1 MAMGMAMVK
10 VKVQM
15 IDLHSH
21 ILPGIDDGAA
31 AIENSL
37 DLVRELYSGG
47 VTEIF
52 ATPHYVDE
60 TIYTSSRDANLKL
73 VSDLQKRLDAEGIP
87 VKIYLG
93 NEIYINREI
102 LSLLNAGEISSM
114 GGSKYLLVELPMSG
128 DFPGYSDIF
137 LELIRAGYK
146 VILAHPERYV
156 TFQKDFDLIIELF
169 DMGVLLQCNI
179 GSFVDQYGKAAR
191 KVAVKLAKEKM
202 IFGVGTDIHHL
213 RGEDFLPGAMKKLS
227 KYYNSEELEELL
239 VGNPRKIIQNVV

>member
-1 MAMGMAMVK
+1 
-10 VKVQM
+10 M

-31 AIENSL
+31 SFDDSVA
-37 DLVRELYSGG
+37 LVRELCNGG
-47 VTEIF
+47 ITEVF
-52 ATPHYVDE
+52 ATPHYIDE
-60 TIYTSSRDANLKL
+60 TIYTSPRDANLKL

-87 VKIYLG
+87 VKIHLG
-93 NEIYINREI
+93 NEIYVNRGI
-102 LSLLNAGEISSM
+102 LNLLDAGEISSM
-114 GGSKYLLVELPMSG
+114 EGSKYLLVELPMSG
-128 DFPGYSDIF
+128 DFPGQTDIF

-156 TFQKDFDLIIELF
+156 SFQKDFSLITELV

-191 KVAVKLAKEKM
+191 KVAVKLAKGKM

-213 RGEDFLPGAMKKLS
+213 RGEEFLPGATKKLS

-239 VGNPRKIIQNVV
+239 VGNPRKVLQNII

>member
-1 MAMGMAMVK
+1 
-10 VKVQM
+10 M

-52 ATPHYVDE
+52 ATPHYIDE
-60 TIYTSSRDANLKL
+60 TIYDSPRRANLKL
-73 VSDLQKRLDAEGIP
+73 VSELQKRLDAEGILA
-87 VKIYLG
+87 KIHLG
-93 NEIYINREI
+93 NEIYINRDI
-102 LSLLNAGEISSM
+102 LSLLGAGEISSM

-191 KVAVKLAKEKM
+191 KLAVKLAKKKM

-239 VGNPRKIIQNVV
+239 VGNPRKIIQNIV